1 MHDDELLNALEH
13 EFTTV
18 LLHARQTL
26 LRRAKEIHPDL
37 QAPGYRIL
45 SILMRDDAQQ
55 QGYLA
60 EVLQL
65 DKATISRLVKQLEA
79 QELIS
84 RITDP
89 SDGRAQLVSITTKAR
104 EAWLSSGQT
113 VRRRLHERLSE
124 WSSEDV
130 QRFTELLHR
139 LNGNTDESATSSHL
153 EPPLNP
159 R

>member
-45 SILMRDDAQQ
+45 SILAHDDAQQ
-55 QGYLA
+55 QGFLA
-60 EVLQL
+60 EALQL

-79 QELIS
+79 QGLIS

-89 SDGRAQLVSITTKAR
+89 SDGRAQLVSMTQTAR
-104 EAWLSSGQT
+104 EAWASSGNT
-113 VRRRLHERLSE
+113 VRQRLHDRLAE
-124 WSSEDV
+124 WSAEDV
-130 QRFTELLHR
+130 QRFTDLLHR
-139 LNGNTDESATSSHL
+139 LNSTGPDET
-153 EPPLNP
+153 EPAS
-159 R
+159 

>member
-1 MHDDELLNALEH
+1 MHDEDLLKTLEN

-45 SILMRDDAQQ
+45 SILIHEDAQQ

-65 DKATISRLVKQLEA
+65 DKATISRLVKQLEN
-79 QELIS
+79 QQLIS
-84 RITDP
+84 RMADP
-89 SDGRAQLVSITTKAR
+89 SDGRAQLVSITDSAR
-104 EAWLSSGQT
+104 EAWTSSGLA
-113 VRRRLHERLSE
+113 VRQRMHDRLNE
-124 WSSEDV
+124 WSAEDIY
-130 QRFTELLHR
+130 RFTDLLHR
-139 LNGNTDESATSSHL
+139 LNENIDGGD
-153 EPPLNP
+153 PKPQP
-159 R
+159 